1 MKIAMYLRKS
11 RADEELEKTLGQGET
26 LSKHR
31 RALLKFAKERKLN
44 IVEIKE
50 EIVSGES
57 LFFRPKMLELLKE
70 IENKQYDGVL
80 IMDIQRLGRG
90 DMQDQGII
98 LKTFKD
104 AQCKII
110 TPQKTYDLNNDFDE
124 EYSEFEAFMSR
135 KELKM
140 INRRMQGG
148 RIRSIEDGNYISPN
162 PPFGYDIAFIGKSRT
177 LQPNITESEVV
188 KLIFKMYVEGSG
200 AGTIASYLN
209 NLGYKTKLGNN
220 FEASSILFTL
230 KNLVYIGKVTWKK
243 KEIKKS
249 KDLNKIK
256 DTRTR
261 DISEWIVAEGKHDA
275 IIEEQTF
282 NKAQEILKGKYHI
295 PYKFANGAAN
305 PLAGIVICEVCGSK
319 MVMRKYGDKDPHII
333 CNNKCGNK
341 SAKFK
346 YVENETILALE
357 QYLEILTVESVN
369 IATDVDVDIY
379 VKQIE
384 MLNKELV
391 TLNTQKLKLF
401 DLLEQGIYTNETFV
415 ERANNLSLR
424 SDAIANEIEN
434 IKIIIKKQSK
444 KTNTDTKS
452 KIKNVIEG
460 YKHSN
465 DITLKN
471 ELLKSILYKIE
482 YKKTKLQRE
491 NNFEI
496 NLFPRV

>member
-31 RALLKFAKERKLN
+31 RALLKLAKERKLN

-162 PPFGYDIAFIGKSRT
+162 APFGYDITFIGKSRT
-177 LQPNITESEVV
+177 LQPNPDESEVV

-209 NLGYKTKLGNN
+209 SLGYKTKFGNT
-220 FEASSILFTL
+220 FESSSILFTL

-249 KDLNKIK
+249 KDINKIK

-261 DISEWIVAEGKHDA
+261 DISEWIIADGKHDA
-275 IIEEQTF
+275 IIEEKTF
-282 NKAQEILKGKYHI
+282 IKANEILKGKYHI

-305 PLAGIVICEVCGSK
+305 PLAGLIICEVCGSK

-341 SAKFK
+341 SSKFK
-346 YVENETILALE
+346 YVEAETITALE
-357 QYLEILTVESVN
+357 QYLEAAIVDSQN
-369 IATDVDVDIY
+369 IPEVSDVDIY
-379 VKQIE
+379 IKQIE
-384 MLNKELV
+384 MLTKELS
-391 TLNTQKLKLF
+391 TLNSQKLKLF
-401 DLLEQGIYTNETFV
+401 DLLEQGVYTNETFV
-415 ERANNLSLR
+415 ERANNLSTR
-424 SDAIANEIEN
+424 SDSISIEIEN
-434 IKIIIKKQSK
+434 IRIIIKKQNI
-444 KTNTDTKS
+444 KTNDGIHL

-460 YKHSN
+460 YKQSS
-465 DITLKN
+465 DISLKN
-471 ELLKSILYKIE
+471 ELLKDVIYKVE
-482 YKKTKLQRE
+482 YKKTKSQRE
-491 NNFEI
+491 DDFEI
-496 NLFPRV
+496 KLYPRI